1 MRGKSMHR
9 APKFVATALIL
20 AAAALQP
27 ACSNDPS
34 SSGILGNAANS
45 SASQTSKKFWDR
57 CINTECPPMNED
69 DGRAKKAQ

>member
-1 MRGKSMHR
+1 MRGKSMRR

-27 ACSNDPS
+27 ACSNDSGSP
-34 SSGILGNAANS
+34 GILGNAANS

-69 DGRAKKAQ
+69 EGRAKKPQ